1 MKETESKGN
10 VDSVIQKEGRKLN
23 KKQEWDRKRK
33 QVLKIY

>member
-10 VDSVIQKEGRKLN
+10 VDSVIQKEGWKLN